1 MDEVLRFFGAVMV
14 IFGGGYLAGGACAL
28 LFGIRS
34 GGLEAL
40 PAMIAAFIGGFMT
53 WAVIWLWV
61 FL

>member
-1 MDEVLRFFGAVMV
+1 MDEVLRFLGAATV
-14 IFGGGYLAGGACAL
+14 IFGGGYLAGAAAAL
-28 LFGIRS
+28 FFGMRQ